1 MAKGGESAV
10 VRIFDREVAWELPSR
25 SSAHADV
32 VAALEPA
39 TEKLEAWRYSPIDD
53 VSVASYAAV
62 ATETIDLG
70 AARALLGAAGRSGG
84 ADVVVGP
91 RGLVAAHE
99 VEGSA
104 VAGDRGADE
113 LITLDEEPFATLA
126 NLLAP
131 ERVELRLDGAAE
143 AALIVG
149 GSGHQSAAFAW
160 IKIHITAPTTLWLVD
175 GAGPETLASA
185 LVEVEVADG
194 VHASLRHLSM
204 GVRAASVS
212 SSCVRVLGPTP
223 ISSLPRSLPKGA
235 TTARAATSTS
245 PANARACASA
255 RPSSLGAVKW
265 RSFGRSSSTQRRA
278 PRATCS
284 TRAH

>member
-1 MAKGGESAV
+1 MERRWPREASQRWSESSIA
-10 VRIFDREVAWELPSR
+10 RSPGSSPRAAAPTRTSSRRWSRRRR
-25 SSAHADV
+25 SSRRGATARSMTSLSRRTPRWRPRRSTSV
-32 VAALEPA
+32 LPA
-39 TEKLEAWRYSPIDD
+39 RCSAPR
-53 VSVASYAAV
+53 V
-62 ATETIDLG
+62 
-70 AARALLGAAGRSGG
+70 GRG

-204 GVRAASVS
+204 GCGQHRFPPAAYASWGRRRS
-212 SSCVRVLGPTP
+212 RRCRGRCPRG
-223 ISSLPRSLPKGA
+223 LPPHAQRRPPHRR
-235 TTARAATSTS
+235 TRARAH
-245 PANARACASA
+245 P
-255 RPSSLGAVKW
+255 LGL
-265 RSFGRSSSTQRRA
+265 RRWE
-278 PRATCS
+278 R
-284 TRAH
+284 